1 MADNKMQD
9 NTVPVSAEE
18 YRTLVE
24 AATKLQAVTRMMEG
38 LWGKL
43 HAQAV
48 VDQFN
53 VITGFEVTISGE
65 EFE

>member
-9 NTVPVSAEE
+9 NTVPVSVEE

-24 AATKLQAVTRMMEG
+24 AATKLQAVTRMMET